1 MMTDALIGHT
11 GFVGGNLLRQR
22 AFDACF
28 NSQNIAEVHGQSFDL
43 LVVSA
48 MPAVKWL
55 ANREPD
61 RDRASLDRLLGDLAK
76 VQARRVVV
84 ISTVDVYP
92 RPTEVDETTPL
103 DVTNHHAYGKHRRML
118 EEAIAA
124 QFSRVVVVRL
134 PALFGPGLKK
144 NAVYD
149 LMHDNEVHK
158 IPSAGEFQFY
168 NLERLWSDLQTAM
181 SHELTL
187 VNFATAT
194 TSMADIARHVF
205 DREFDNDLGTP
216 PPRYDMRT
224 IHAAAFGGRDGYLCS
239 REQVL
244 ADLKTFVQRERKA

>member
-1 MMTDALIGHT
+1 MDDALIGHT
-11 GFVGGNLLRQR
+11 GFVGSNLLCQR

-28 NSQNIAEVHGQSFDL
+28 NSQNVAEIRGRSFDL

-61 RDRASLDRLLGDLAK
+61 RDRASLDRLLGELAQ
-76 VQARRVVV
+76 VQAQRVIV

-92 RPTEVDETTPL
+92 RPIEVDETTPI
-103 DVTNHHAYGKHRRML
+103 DVTHHHAYGKHRRML

-124 QFSRVVVVRL
+124 QFSQVLVVRL

-158 IPSAGEFQFY
+158 IPSGGEFQFY
-168 NLERLWSDLQTAM
+168 SLERLWSDLQTAM
-181 SHELTL
+181 NGGLTL
-187 VNFATAT
+187 VNFATAP

-205 DREFDNDLGTP
+205 EREFDNDLGAP
-216 PPRYDMRT
+216 PPRDDVRT
-224 IHAAAFGGRDGYLCS
+224 VHAATFGGRGGYLCN

-244 ADLKTFVQRERKA
+244 ADLKSFVEKERKA